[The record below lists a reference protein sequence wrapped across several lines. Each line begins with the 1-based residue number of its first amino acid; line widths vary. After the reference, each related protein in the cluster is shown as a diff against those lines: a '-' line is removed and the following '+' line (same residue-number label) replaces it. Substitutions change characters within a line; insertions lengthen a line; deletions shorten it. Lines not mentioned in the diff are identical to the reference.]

1 MLSATVEKK
10 ERRMLLGY
18 LLGVHYNSLSTE
30 AFCGQGAEQL
40 IKGLVLHDSS

>member
-1 MLSATVEKK
+1 MLSATVEKN

-30 AFCGQGAEQL
+30 AFCGQDVEQL
-40 IKGLVLHDSS
+40 IEGLVLHDSS